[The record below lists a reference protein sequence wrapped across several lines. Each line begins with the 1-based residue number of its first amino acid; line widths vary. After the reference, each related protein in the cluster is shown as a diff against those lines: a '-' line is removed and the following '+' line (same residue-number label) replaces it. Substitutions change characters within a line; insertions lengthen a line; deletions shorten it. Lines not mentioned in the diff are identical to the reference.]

1 VTAAAFRAIGIDAA
15 VLPPSDERTLELA
28 GLFSSGEECLPHR
41 LTLGDCLKI
50 CRAPDSEPTKLAFL
64 MPSAPGP
71 CRFGQYAP
79 YLRQVLGA
87 EGFDD
92 VLVFS
97 PTSADGYGGFGD
109 HASELMRT
117 MWMGLV
123 AGDIA
128 TKLLLQTRPYETRAG
143 DADRVFQ
150 RAIEDFQDVLSVPG
164 VSHKQRLHELQQRV
178 EEARDR
184 FRRIPA
190 RYTRERPLVGLV
202 GEIFCRLNTFSNEDV
217 ARRVERLGGE
227 CWLSDTAEWVMYT
240 NWSRETEAA
249 RTSGRLSRRYLKHRL
264 KTLVQRR
271 MEQAL
276 YAPLAGDF
284 RGSEEPH
291 DVREILQV
299 AEPYLPAEG
308 ALGEMVLSVGKAIY
322 LHGKGVDGVL
332 DISPFTCMNGIV
344 SEAVYPAVSA
354 DHDDIPIRVC
364 YFDKAMS
371 HIDRDL
377 EIFLDLARAYAKRK
391 RHARVYPAHFE

>member
-1 VTAAAFRAIGIDAA
+1 
-15 VLPPSDERTLELA
+15 
-28 GLFSSGEECLPHR
+28 
-41 LTLGDCLKI
+41 
-50 CRAPDSEPTKLAFL
+50 

-71 CRFGQYAP
+71 CRFGQYAT
-79 YLRQVLGA
+79 YLRQVLDA
-87 EGFDD
+87 EGLDD

-109 HASELMRT
+109 HASDLMRA

-143 DADRVFQ
+143 DADRAF
-150 RAIEDFQDVLSVPG
+150 RRSIEDFQDVLSAPG
-164 VSHKQRLHELQQRV
+164 IAAKRRLRELRQRIEG
-178 EEARDR
+178 ARDR

-190 RYTRERPLVGLV
+190 RYTRERPLIGLV
-202 GEIFCRLNTFSNEDV
+202 GEIFCRLNAFSNEDV

-240 NWSRETEAA
+240 NWCRETEAV
-249 RTSGRLSRRYLKHRL
+249 RTSGRLSRRHLKHRL

-271 MEQAL
+271 TEQAL
-276 YAPLAGDF
+276 YAPVAGNF

-291 DVREILQV
+291 DIRELLRA
-299 AEPYLPAEG
+299 AESYLPAEG
-308 ALGEMVLSVGKAIY
+308 ALGEMVLSVGKAVY
-322 LHGKGVDGVL
+322 LHGKGVDGIL

-364 YFDKAMS
+364 YFDKVMS

-377 EIFLDLARAYAKRK
+377 EIFLDLARAYARRK
-391 RHARVYPAHFE
+391 RRARVYPAYFE